1 MKKDKH
7 RAWFTFHKGSFVGWL
22 ETHCPVQLL
31 RHLLSHK
38 YGSVINSFIF
48 RAVQIVQSWNRK
60 LGHTFYGLKTHN
72 PLAKFDLSHQT
83 SQGVT
88 SGHFS
93 KHLPCPW
100 KWIHGFVSSAWRG
113 QWFCRGHVPNSNIVT
128 GLCSHLQVH
137 PTVWCSRRKMWI
149 CLQFVAFCS
158 TQGRALRALALFG
171 AQHPEHSEEH
181 TELTPTQ
188 HSTSWRARLGK
199 ALFGKLLFWIL
210 HSTKVILQS
219 RVFFFSGSETIMIF
233 LNSIF
238 P

>member
-60 LGHTFYGLKTHN
+60 LGHTFYGLKAHN

-137 PTVWCSRRKMWI
+137 PTVVLQEEDVDLFTICSFLFNPRQSPESSGSVW
-149 CLQFVAFCS
+149 S
-158 TQGRALRALALFG
+158 TAPWAQWGAHRADTHT
-171 AQHPEHSEEH
+171 AQHKLESQAWQSFNWEAAI
-181 TELTPTQ
+181 LDTPQ
-188 HSTSWRARLGK
+188 H
-199 ALFGKLLFWIL
+199 
-210 HSTKVILQS
+210 QS
-219 RVFFFSGSETIMIF
+219 DFAK
-233 LNSIF
+233 
-238 P
+238 